1 MDFLATPLRRRIL
14 FACLYFSE
22 GAPIGFLWLALP
34 TRLKVADVALEQ
46 ITWLTAILV
55 LPWTFKFVW
64 APIVDVLRSARWTF
78 RHWIV
83 ASQVIMGV
91 TLLPLLWLDPAGD
104 FGWMTVTLLLHA
116 FSAATQDVAI
126 DALCIAETKPL
137 ERGRYNG
144 WMQAGMLLGRASMG
158 GGALVL
164 AAWIGDQMVVVLLI
178 AAVMFSTVL
187 VLSCRERHPLDARR
201 GERMRKL
208 ARAAVDAVRTRST
221 WLGLMFGLLGG
232 ASFKS
237 LEVIYGPF
245 LIDRGYTKL
254 EVGWFSAGPMIA
266 SMIAGSLLGGSLA
279 DRLERRKFVALSLLV
294 VSAMVAGL
302 ALCDHFASQHR
313 GPHLTVLLAGT
324 AFGIGLFTAASY
336 ALFMDLTDPTIG
348 ASQFSAFMGSTNGCE
363 SWSVYAIGQIIV
375 AYGYATGMLTMS
387 AVSVAAISLLFCLK
401 KRDQG
406 KS

>member
-34 TRLKVADVALEQ
+34 TRLKAADVALEQ

-78 RHWIV
+78 RQWIV

-91 TLLPLLWLDPAGD
+91 TLLPLLWLDPTGD

-144 WMQAGMLLGRASMG
+144 WMQAGMLLGCASMG

-187 VLSCRERHPLDARR
+187 VLLSRERHRLDMGR

-279 DRLERRKFVALSLLV
+279 DRLERRKFVALSLLF
-294 VSAMVAGL
+294 VSVMVAGL
-302 ALCDHFASQHR
+302 ALQRSFCRPTSRATPDRFVGLNGIRHRIIHSGLVRTFHGPYRSDDRRQSVQRVYGIDQWLRVVVGVRDRPDHR
-313 GPHLTVLLAGT
+313 GLRLCHRNADDERRFRRGHQLVVLL
-324 AFGIGLFTAASY
+324 
-336 ALFMDLTDPTIG
+336 
-348 ASQFSAFMGSTNGCE
+348 E
-363 SWSVYAIGQIIV
+363 
-375 AYGYATGMLTMS
+375 
-387 AVSVAAISLLFCLK
+387 K
-401 KRDQG
+401 KG
-406 KS
+406 PG